1 VARTGRA
8 ADRLPDAAG
17 PMISGAVNARQ
28 EAVVRLRVRG
38 PSGAESDVGAFVDS
52 GFSASPTFPV
62 ATVATLGLVRQ
73 SGGRAVL
80 ADGSVLQF
88 DIHAAEVRWDGTWR
102 PVLVSTVGSEVL
114 LGMGLLSGHELRIAV
129 VPGGTVEITR
139 LP

>member
-1 VARTGRA
+1 
-8 ADRLPDAAG
+8 
-17 PMISGAVNARQ
+17 MISGVVNARR

-38 PSGAESDVGAFVDS
+38 SGGTESDVDAVVDS
-52 GFSASPTFPV
+52 GFSASLTLPA
-62 ATVATLGLVRQ
+62 ATVASLGLLRQ

-88 DIHAAEVRWDGTWR
+88 DIYAAEVRWDGTWR

-129 VPGGTVEITR
+129 VLGGTVAISR